1 MATVRPLAEHD
12 LSHAQRIVRHA
23 FGTFL
28 GAPDLDTFWTDFD
41 YVYGRHG
48 AEHVASFAI
57 DADGALAGSNFATRW
72 GSVGFFGPLSIRPE
86 LWNRGLA
93 QPLVAAASDAF
104 ESWGLRHGGLCTF
117 PHSTKHVWLYQ
128 KFGFYPR
135 YLTAIAAAPAKAG
148 TLPQN
153 SRYSALAA
161 PGREAA
167 EAASYALTDGIY
179 AGLDLRAEIRTVAA
193 RNLGD
198 VLLLW
203 DGASRL
209 AGFAVCHWGPAS
221 EAGMDCLF
229 IKFGA
234 VRSGAGADA
243 RFAALLDAA
252 GALAASV
259 GMGKVLAGVNSAREE
274 AYRQMAGRGFR
285 SLVNVVTMHR
295 PIGIGG
301 RLAAPPLPHHR
312 AYGSRTAAVRRG

>member
-1 MATVRPLAEHD
+1 MPIVRPLEERD
-12 LSHAQRIVRHA
+12 LPQAQRIVRRA

-28 GAPDLDTFWTDFD
+28 GAPDLDNFWTDFD

-48 AEHVASFAI
+48 AEHIASFAI
-57 DADGALAGSNFATRW
+57 DDDGDLAGSNFATRW

-93 QPLVAAASDAF
+93 QPLVAAASEAF
-104 ESWGLRHGGLCTF
+104 ESWGLSHAGLCTF

-128 KFGFYPR
+128 KFGFCPR
-135 YLTAIAAAPAKAG
+135 FLTAIMAAPAKAG
-148 TLPQN
+148 ALPEY
-153 SRYSALAA
+153 SRYSELAS

-179 AGLDLRAEIRTVAA
+179 AGLDLRGEIRTCAA
-193 RNLGD
+193 RGLGD
-198 VLLLW
+198 TLLLW
-203 DGASRL
+203 NGASRL
-209 AGFAVCHWGPAS
+209 GGFAVCHWGPAS
-221 EAGMDCLF
+221 EAGADCLF

-259 GMGKVLAGVNSAREE
+259 GMKTVLAGVNSAREE
-274 AYRQMAGRGFR
+274 AYLQMKARGGRA
-285 SLVNVVTMHR
+285 VVQVVTMHR
-295 PIGIGG
+295 PNEPGYSRPG
-301 RLAAPPLPHHR
+301 
-312 AYGSRTAAVRRG
+312 AYVLDDWR